1 MMKKIKC
8 VKCKR
13 EFETRTTFIKDSRE
27 YFSKYDND
35 KPILFC
41 NLRTRIESK
50 KCQLCNNMDKAFSY
64 VNNLM

>member
-1 MMKKIKC
+1 MEKRKC

-13 EFETRTTFIKDSRE
+13 EFQTTTIFIKDSRTYCLKSDNE
-27 YFSKYDND
+27 SK
-35 KPILFC
+35 LFC
-41 NLRTRIESK
+41 NLRTRVKSK